1 MVAPYK
7 RTGLMVRGF
16 DGPRGFALQEGI
28 RTSNQLASS
37 LDRMSSFFFS
47 QASQQRAIEGQEY
60 GAANAPTIEQL
71 EQATE
76 AGEDPFNFAPT
87 VFGRNAR
94 QAALAQVENEIIV
107 DAAQRFDELVYEAGR
122 TLVSPKVLQQD
133 LDSAIGG
140 YTEILEA
147 ASPALARKMNAKL
160 SMNANTLFDAYR
172 KKYLKSVTA
181 SAVTTSN
188 EAVNVSLNN
197 DISNFEQ
204 FLKDSPLSEELIA
217 ERIARLQAEHRAR
230 LLSAGYKPNKTPIQ
244 TALKNHLTGLQT
256 ATENFITTAVI
267 KNGLNVSRITDAI
280 GGGADAIEIPANS
293 TSDLIKV
300 NAILPYLNNDQK
312 MNVAQKIRNSVNGQS
327 DLEDSE
333 LRAKINE
340 DKEQNRTRVTEISN
354 LMKGLPNEDNV
365 EEIRAL
371 IKLIET
377 SQDPEANS
385 IADGLEA
392 ELLAT
397 GGGRAKSELGIKEDF
412 EEKIISGV
420 GSYPELA
427 QIRSKLSKADYLD
440 LSGKLAAEENKEL
453 KLALEAVAVELN
465 VNPGNFSIPPQS
477 TAQAENRLIY
487 KQANKEFK
495 EILQKAQEG
504 MATGEV
510 IDFDGKKL
518 AEDFINTKVAERQ
531 SEAFSKARITFVKK
545 LNASKMITAGGLDL
559 PKSILGAEVV
569 EALTNV
575 RDTESVSLDNLF
587 KIKSWLETAE
597 LNNWYDNNQGAFS
610 DIGPTM
616 LRKIKIMIDM
626 QAQP

>member
-16 DGPRGFALQEGI
+16 DGPRGFALEEGI

-37 LDRMSSFFFS
+37 LDRMTSFFFQ
-47 QASQQRAIEGQEY
+47 QASQQRTIEGQEY

-71 EQATE
+71 REATE
-76 AGEDPFNFAPT
+76 TGEDPFNYAPT

-107 DAAQRFDELVYEAGR
+107 DAAKRFDGLVYEAGR

-147 ASPALARKMNAKL
+147 TSPALARKMNAKL

-172 KKYLKSVTA
+172 KRYLKSVTA
-181 SAVTTSN
+181 SATTTSN
-188 EAVNVSLNN
+188 EAVSVSLND
-197 DISNFEQ
+197 DIRNFEQ
-204 FLKDSPLSEELIA
+204 FLKDSPLSEDLIA
-217 ERIARLQAEHRAR
+217 ERIARLQSDHRAR

-256 ATENFITTAVI
+256 ATENFIITAVI
-267 KNGLNVSRITDAI
+267 ENGLNISDITQAI
-280 GGGADAIEIPANS
+280 GGGADAIEIPTNS

-300 NAILPYLNNDQK
+300 NGILPYLNNDQK
-312 MNVAQKIRNSVNGQS
+312 KNVAQQIRNSVNGQS
-327 DLEDSE
+327 DLEESE
-333 LRAKINE
+333 IRAKETE
-340 DKEQNRTRVTEISN
+340 DTVLNRTRVKEIAN
-354 LMKGLPNEDNV
+354 LFEQLPNEDNV
-365 EEIRAL
+365 EEIRL
-371 IKLIET
+371 KIKQIRN
-377 SQDPEANS
+377 SQDPQANT
-385 IADGLEA
+385 IADSLEE

-397 GGGRAKSELGIKEDF
+397 GGGRANSELGIKEDF

-427 QIRSKLSKADYLD
+427 EIRSKLSKADYRE

-518 AEDFINTKVAERQ
+518 AEDFINNKIAQRQ
-531 SEAFSKARITFVKK
+531 SEAFSKARSTFVKK
-545 LNASKMITAGGLDL
+545 LNSSKMIVEGGLDF
-559 PKSILGAEVV
+559 PDNIMGSEVV

-597 LNNWYDNNQGAFS
+597 LNDWYKSTSFEE
-610 DIGPTM
+610 IGPTM